1 MWIKEVAKKSELI
14 VHIYEK
20 TMDGV
25 YALATIISP
34 TLNTKM
40 RYKSIFQKPL
50 DLKNPRTLN
59 EKIQWLK
66 LNAYYKN
73 PLVKE
78 CADKYKVRDYIER
91 IGCAEILNDLIA
103 VYENVEDIEWNK
115 FPEQYVI
122 KLNTG
127 CGCNIIVPDKNKLDI
142 NEAKTKLKKWMK
154 QKYYLAYSEMQ
165 YKGVKPYILVEKY
178 LKPKQGLLPEDYKFY
193 CMNGRAEYVMV
204 CIGREHGGHPKFYF
218 YDRNWKFCPFEEQ
231 DDPKLAKPKL
241 IDKAFEYADKLSK
254 PFPFVRTD
262 LYLFDDSIYFGELT
276 FTSAGGFD
284 ADITKEGLNI
294 MGDMI
299 HLDDKYEVKL

>member
-1 MWIKEVAKKSELI
+1 MGIKEVAKKSKLI
-14 VHIYEK
+14 VHVYEK
-20 TMDGV
+20 VMDV
-25 YALATIISP
+25 AYPLATIISP

-40 RYKSIFQKPL
+40 RYKSVFQVPL
-50 DLKNPRTLN
+50 NLKNPRTLN

-78 CADKYKVRDYIER
+78 CADKYKVRDYIKR
-91 IGCAEILNDLIA
+91 IGCLELLNDLIA
-103 VYENVEDIEWNK
+103 VYENIEDMEWDK
-115 FPEQYVI
+115 FPNQYVI

-127 CGCNIIVPDKNKLDI
+127 CGCNIIVHDKSKLDI
-142 NEAKTKLKKWMK
+142 HEAKTKLKKWMK

-165 YKGVKPYILVEKY
+165 YKGVKPYILIEKY
-178 LKPKQGLLPEDYKFY
+178 LKPKEGLLPEDYKFY
-193 CMNGRAEYVMV
+193 CMNGKAEYVMV
-204 CIGREHGGHPKFYF
+204 CVDRECGHPKFYF

-231 DDPKLAKPKL
+231 IDPKLPKPKL
-241 IDKAFEYADKLSK
+241 IDNAFEYADKLST

-284 ADITKEGLNI
+284 ADITKEGLNV

-299 HLDDKYEVKL
+299 DLNYKHEVNL

>member
-1 MWIKEVAKKSELI
+1 MGIKEVAKKSKLI
-14 VHIYEK
+14 VHVYEK
-20 TMDGV
+20 VMDVG
-25 YALATIISP
+25 YPLATIISP
-34 TLNTKM
+34 TLNTKI
-40 RYKSIFQKPL
+40 RYKSIFQVPIN
-50 DLKNPRTLN
+50 LKKPRTLN

-66 LNAYYKN
+66 LNTYYKN

-91 IGCAEILNDLIA
+91 SGCTEILNDLLA
-103 VYENVEDIEWNK
+103 VYENIEDMEWDT
-115 FPEQYVI
+115 FPNQYVI

-127 CGCNIIVPDKNKLDI
+127 CGCNIIVSDKSKLDI
-142 NEAKTKLKKWMK
+142 NEAKAKLKKWMK

-165 YKGVKPYILVEKY
+165 YKGVKPYILIEKY
-178 LKPKQGLLPEDYKFY
+178 LKPKEGLLPEDYKFY
-193 CMNGRAEYVMV
+193 CMNGKAEYVMV
-204 CIGREHGGHPKFYF
+204 CVGRENGHPKFYF

-231 DDPKLAKPKL
+231 VDPNLAKPRL

-299 HLDDKYEVKL
+299 DLNYSQEVNL